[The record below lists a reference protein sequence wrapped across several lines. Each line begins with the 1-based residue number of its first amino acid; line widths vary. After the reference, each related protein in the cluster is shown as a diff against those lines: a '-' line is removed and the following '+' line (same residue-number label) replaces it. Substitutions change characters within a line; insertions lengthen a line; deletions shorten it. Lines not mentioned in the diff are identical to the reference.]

1 MKISMSNRAVR
12 TVVAAS
18 ALSIAFAGGVVSG
31 HSADATPQRL
41 APTYAVER
49 ASQQQQHVYHV
60 VDSRQA
66 ALDIE
71 RAEYMSA
78 QEQVLTGIVAPE
90 RVVHIIDDS
99 KSGHM
104 TAMEQVLVATGG
116 R

>member
-1 MKISMSNRAVR
+1 MNISIRNRAIR

-31 HSADATPQRL
+31 RSADATPQRP
-41 APTYAVER
+41 APVHAIER
-49 ASQQQQHVYHV
+49 ASAPQHHIYHV

-78 QEQVLTGIVAPE
+78 QEQVLSGIVAPE

-99 KSGHM
+99 KAGHM